1 MPLTFVA
8 SWNVTEVDRKFPAKL
23 AARSNEM
30 LRSLRV
36 RNDRK
41 MLEIEQR
48 ESFTDSQSFLKIV
61 LSPLEFPGSQL
72 EKSQE
77 DHLKGL
83 IRDHYPRVQRSEP
96 QAVSLPTEDRDRSFF
111 EWSWYHTNNN
121 WDMRWRITAE
131 GEIAHATQIRSV
143 RHHAWSVVDL
153 CGFLLLFLKLSST
166 WWEEKGYFGDGVI
179 LVDIAT
185 DSLPIFQIP
194 QGAFGRLLNPSGR
207 SLDSGYISW
216 EAIRLSPRT
225 QDGLGPTPVN
235 D

>member
-1 MPLTFVA
+1 MFATKMKRGKRMPLTFVA

-77 DHLKGL
+77 DHLKRL
-83 IRDHYPRVQRSEP
+83 IRDHYPRGYS
-96 QAVSLPTEDRDRSFF
+96 
-111 EWSWYHTNNN
+111 
-121 WDMRWRITAE
+121 
-131 GEIAHATQIRSV
+131 
-143 RHHAWSVVDL
+143 DL
-153 CGFLLLFLKLSST
+153 SHKL
-166 WWEEKGYFGDGVI
+166 
-179 LVDIAT
+179 
-185 DSLPIFQIP
+185 
-194 QGAFGRLLNPSGR
+194 
-207 SLDSGYISW
+207 
-216 EAIRLSPRT
+216 
-225 QDGLGPTPVN
+225 
-235 D
+235 